1 MSSKNPYY
9 KAGGGDGILPEPLKI
24 LKDDAVKVLHSICT
38 YMWKTHS
45 GHRTGK
51 GHFFFSIP
59 KKGNAKECSNF
70 NELFNYFVLLASKL
84 KLSS

>member
-9 KAGGGDGILPEPLKI
+9 KADGGDGILPEPLKI

-51 GHFFFSIP
+51 GHFFFFNP
-59 KKGNAKECSNF
+59 KEGECQRMF
-70 NELFNYFVLLASKL
+70 KFQ
-84 KLSS
+84 